1 MKKRVII
8 RREADVAY
16 FKVRYSQLQNDRVTG
31 VLSPAETKDFFL

>member
-16 FKVRYSQLQNDRVTG
+16 FKVRYIPLQNDRVTG